1 MAIFNSAL
9 QTLSEMAIMESEVP
23 EKASPDIT
31 DELKAQ
37 LASYPYLNES
47 ECKFRVEMVPVKE
60 SKRLGKYLIEAE
72 DLSRYM
78 ITNGISSAKQA
89 IGNILHFNE
98 LDGEFYHTA
107 IVVDED
113 SILDEIDNLG
123 KGVAGEDPKQSAFGL
138 GKPMI
143 GEVQTDFSKLR
154 RVSNTKRLLDI
165 LTGRYGLPIV
175 KKNYTQVGFLESD
188 GEENDEDVEVKKKSN
203 GDIVIHE
210 KDKDDYED
218 EDHDDDED
226 YDDDD
231 DHHDHEHYHDH
242 HDHEHDDEHYHDH
255 HDHEHDDDYHD
266 DHDHFHDHHHDH
278 FHDHHHHH
286 DDHEHFH
293 DHHHGHEE
301 IEESALM
308 DQHELYLQHIR
319 DIAAGKFDDEL

>member
-37 LASYPYLNES
+37 LAEYPYLNES

-78 ITNGISSAKQA
+78 ITNSISSAKQA

-98 LDGEFYHTA
+98 LDDEFYHTA

-113 SILDEIDNLG
+113 SILDEIDNLSH
-123 KGVAGEDPKQSAFGL
+123 GVAGEDPKQSTLGL

-143 GEVQTDFSKLR
+143 GEVQTDFRKIR
-154 RVSNTKRLLDI
+154 RISNTKRLLDI
-165 LTGRYGLPIV
+165 LTSRYGLPIV

-188 GEENDEDVEVKKKSN
+188 DEE
-203 GDIVIHE
+203 
-210 KDKDDYED
+210 
-218 EDHDDDED
+218 DDDED
-226 YDDDD
+226 EKEDVELKKKSDKDVVINEKDKEKCEDDDD
-231 DHHDHEHYHDH
+231 DDEECDK
-242 HDHEHDDEHYHDH
+242 DDKKCKDKE
-255 HDHEHDDDYHD
+255 ECDDKK
-266 DHDHFHDHHHDH
+266 
-278 FHDHHHHH
+278 
-286 DDHEHFH
+286 EV
-293 DHHHGHEE
+293 
-301 IEESALM
+301 EESASM
-308 DQHELYLQHIR
+308 DQHELYLQHLR

>member
-37 LASYPYLNES
+37 LAEYPYLNES

-78 ITNGISSAKQA
+78 ITNSISSAKQA

-98 LDGEFYHTA
+98 LDDEFYHTA

-113 SILDEIDNLG
+113 SILDEIDNLSN
-123 KGVAGEDPKQSAFGL
+123 GVAGEDPKQSTLGL

-143 GEVQTDFSKLR
+143 GEVQTDFRKIR
-154 RVSNTKRLLDI
+154 RISNTKRLLDI
-165 LTGRYGLPIV
+165 LTSRYGLPIV

-188 GEENDEDVEVKKKSN
+188 DEE
-203 GDIVIHE
+203 
-210 KDKDDYED
+210 
-218 EDHDDDED
+218 DDDED
-226 YDDDD
+226 EKEDVELKKKSDKDVVINEKDKEKCEDDDD
-231 DHHDHEHYHDH
+231 DDEECDK
-242 HDHEHDDEHYHDH
+242 DDKKYKDKE
-255 HDHEHDDDYHD
+255 ECDDKK
-266 DHDHFHDHHHDH
+266 
-278 FHDHHHHH
+278 
-286 DDHEHFH
+286 EV
-293 DHHHGHEE
+293 
-301 IEESALM
+301 EESASM
-308 DQHELYLQHIR
+308 DQHELYLQHLR